1 MPEARD
7 GVPGREL
14 PSGARL
20 APLARLVPS
29 RSVISWW
36 PASCSSPAVAGRSAS
51 KLPPPIPAKEG
62 WTQEGTAS
70 WYGRPYHGRRTSNG
84 ERYDMNRI
92 SAAHKRLPFDTWVRV
107 TNLKNKKTVDVR
119 INDRGPFVKGRIID
133 LSRAAAKKIDMI
145 GPGTARVR
153 IKVVAM
159 PGTRYRP
166 GRRNRRDEVS
176 AEASAPVS
184 PPSPPAQPPEPNQPP
199 EGFPTPELRRDPY
212 NEELE
217 SEGDPCAVTSYF
229 GVQVGAFAV
238 IENAELLRDKM
249 TERHSDNVTS
259 RVVESR
265 LARGYS
271 LPSGCRPL
279 RRSFGGAATEAA
291 VARRRRKR
299 IRQRVRGTAAAR
311 LPIMSNYRS
320 FLGSEHLLPSRIL
333 LIPDHSQW
341 TDRPFPSDPPR
352 PANYS

>member
-1 MPEARD
+1 MVAC
-7 GVPGREL
+7 L
-14 PSGARL
+14 LL
-20 APLARLVPS
+20 A
-29 RSVISWW
+29 
-36 PASCSSPAVAGRSAS
+36 AGCGGKKHV

-84 ERYDMNRI
+84 ERYDMNKI

-166 GRRNRRDEVS
+166 GRRSRRDEVS

-199 EGFPTPELRRDPY
+199 EGFPTPEPRRDPY

-217 SEGDPCAVTSYF
+217 SEGDPCAVTTYF
-229 GVQVGAFAV
+229 GVQVGSFAA
-238 IENAELLRDKM
+238 IENAELLSDKM
-249 TERHSDNVTS
+249 TERPSDNLTS

-265 LARGYS
+265 LAEGTRYRVVVGRFAG
-271 LPSGCRPL
+271 PS
-279 RRSFGGAATEAA
+279 
-291 VARRRRKR
+291 
-299 IRQRVRGTAAAR
+299 AAR
-311 LPIMSNYRS
+311 QLKQQLQGDGVNG
-320 FLGSEHLLPSRIL
+320 FVSEFEEPPP
-333 LIPDHSQW
+333 PDCL
-341 TDRPFPSDPPR
+341 
-352 PANYS
+352 